1 METMQLYERLRT
13 PPQNALREIPAG
25 PLKGFTDINP
35 MWRIKAMTEAF
46 GPCGIGWGTTDEK
59 FWTESYADE
68 VTVQCSLRLWYRDPK
83 TGEKSDPLF
92 GVGGSKLVIVQKGS
106 PRLDDEAYKKARTDA
121 IGVAMKDLGMAA
133 DVYFAADS
141 TSKYTGSGTQEDDK
155 TSGGTQEKAKP
166 TGTQVQN
173 ASVNA
178 PVCSECGCE
187 ITKYGQYSAQAV
199 AKTAKTKYG
208 RVLCV
213 QCALDEKARMEAGK

>member
-1 METMQLYERLRT
+1 MEPMQLYEKLRR
-13 PPQNALREIPAG
+13 PPKEALREIPAG

-133 DVYFAADS
+133 DVYFASDS

-155 TSGGTQEKAKP
+155 TSGSTQSKSKP
-166 TGTQVQN
+166 TGTPVQN

-178 PVCSECGCE
+178 PVCSDCGQVIE
-187 ITKYGQYSAQAV
+187 QHKDDSAQDLA
-199 AKTAKTKYG
+199 ARSKARYG
-208 RVLCV
+208 RVLCIE
-213 QCALDEKARMEAGK
+213 CGRNEKARLEAQ

>member
-13 PPQNALREIPAG
+13 PPKEALRKIEAG
-25 PLKGFTDINP
+25 RLRGFTDINP

-46 GPCGIGWGTTDEK
+46 GPCGIGWGTTDET
-59 FWTESYADE
+59 FWLESGADE

-83 TGEKSDPLF
+83 TGDKSAPLF
-92 GVGGSKLVIVQKGS
+92 GVGGSKLVVIEKDG

-141 TSKYTGSGTQEDDK
+141 TSKYTGSGTQEDEK
-155 TSGGTQEKAKP
+155 TSEGTQAKAKQ
-166 TGTQVQN
+166 TGTPVQN

-178 PVCSECGCE
+178 PVCSECGAVIE
-187 ITKYGQYSAQAV
+187 KHGEYSAQNIA
-199 AKTAKTKYG
+199 AKTKAKYG
-208 RVLCV
+208 RVLCME
-213 QCALDEKARMEAGK
+213 CAKDEKARMEAGA